1 MAARIPADMTGPP
14 DSAANAGPQDEAD
27 GGRRLLRLATA
38 HLDAVL
44 ELERDSYDFPWS
56 RGNFIDSLAAGYL
69 GLVAFEGSTLVA
81 YLVAMPGVGEMH
93 LLNLSVAPA
102 ARRRG
107 HAQALLDALEES
119 CRREG
124 LPQLWLEV
132 REGNVAARALYRRRG
147 FEEMGVR
154 RGYYPAPGGRREDA
168 VLMRLCVP
176 GALPYAVD

>member
-1 MAARIPADMTGPP
+1 MVAADMPASP
-14 DSAANAGPQDEAD
+14 DPSATVVAQERAE
-27 GGRRLLRLATA
+27 GGRRLLRLVTT

-69 GLVAFEGSTLVA
+69 GLVAFEGETLVA

-93 LLNLSVAPA
+93 LLNLSVAPS

-107 HAQALLDALEES
+107 HAQALLDALEEA

-132 REGNVAARALYRRRG
+132 REGNAAARALYRRRG

-154 RGYYPAPGGRREDA
+154 RGYYPATGGRREDA

>member
-1 MAARIPADMTGPP
+1 MAPADIPGPP
-14 DSAANAGPQDEAD
+14 DFPASSHPQGGAEN
-27 GGRRLLRLATA
+27 GRRLVRLSTA

-69 GLVAFEGSTLVA
+69 GLVAFEGETLVA

-93 LLNLSVAPA
+93 LLNLSVAPL
-102 ARRRG
+102 ARRQG
-107 HAQALLDALEES
+107 HAQALLDALEEA

-132 REGNVAARALYRRRG
+132 REGNAAARALYRRRG

-154 RGYYPAPGGRREDA
+154 RGYYPALGGRREDA